1 MLRKFHREEGER
13 QGDGIKY
20 KLKTW
25 GCEVRERIHLQVSRL
40 PRGLGGR
47 VVCVGIRV
55 CARAYALAHVH
66 VATHVGEVEKASGGG
81 DGEAG
86 REEKRGAMD
95 KGV

>member
-1 MLRKFHREEGER
+1 MCG
-13 QGDGIKY
+13 Y
-20 KLKTW
+20 A
-25 GCEVRERIHLQVSRL
+25 C
-40 PRGLGGR
+40 
-47 VVCVGIRV
+47 V